1 MIHQASMSS
10 PRYIQ
15 EANKKRAT
23 ITTPLRRSIRQSR
36 SSQSVARSI
45 DKVALAINI
54 RRSHVVRILVDPILA
69 IQPRQ
74 HRLQESS
81 RIALTGVDAE
91 LGDPDGL
98 VERLVELGEV
108 VFEVLDVVCAVVVRD
123 DEVDLAAGAAGH
135 ELLEVGNAL
144 GIFAS
149 VGYGGRTDG
158 EALCGEGLQ
167 VLLVCG
173 DGLVDGDRSASATGR

>member
-1 MIHQASMSS
+1 MSS
-10 PRYIQ
+10 RRYIQ
-15 EANKKRAT
+15 EANKKSAAT
-23 ITTPLRRSIRQSR
+23 TTPLSRSVRQSR
-36 SSQSVARSI
+36 GSQSVARSI

-54 RRSHVVRILVDPILA
+54 RRSHVVRILVDPVLA

-81 RIALTGVDAE
+81 RIALAGVDAE

-108 VFEVLDVVCAVVVRD
+108 VFEVVDIVCAVVVRD

-144 GIFAS
+144 VIFAS
-149 VGYGGRTDG
+149 VGHGGRTDG
-158 EALCGEGLQ
+158 EAL
-167 VLLVCG
+167 
-173 DGLVDGDRSASATGR
+173 